1 MPSNFRTVHYSDFV
15 MPLVKAVHELNVK
28 LAADNVRLKAQI
40 ALQQEPIEKIKQQL
54 IISDQINNHFRR
66 GS

>member
-28 LAADNVRLKAQI
+28 LATDNVRLKAQI
-40 ALQQEPIEKIKQQL
+40 ALQQEQIEKIKQQL
-54 IISDQINNHFRR
+54 IISDQNK
-66 GS
+66 